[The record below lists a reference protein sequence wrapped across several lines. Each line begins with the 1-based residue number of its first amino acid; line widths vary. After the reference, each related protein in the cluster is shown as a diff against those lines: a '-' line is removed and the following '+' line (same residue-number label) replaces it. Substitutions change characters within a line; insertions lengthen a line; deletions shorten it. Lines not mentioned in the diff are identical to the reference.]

1 MQEGRFQKLAETQLL
16 KVRTR
21 RRARSEPLDV
31 LPISP
36 FGTLLRC
43 AIRLGSKTGTP
54 VGLWQDALLGRV
66 HSRVTV
72 AECCISL
79 AVAPFNLAARCLC
92 GRAVYIR
99 RATELLAIACRLRL
113 ATAQAHTCQGYPH
126 RAAALVSLA
135 RVLTRGDAA
144 RARAQAEFGEEAFAA
159 QRARAEAD
167 KRAARAAAAVGAGDA
182 NAIPLGERKP
192 YADAA
197 EADAA
202 GAAPERTPAPPL
214 PAVEWW
220 DARLLLDP
228 AAYEGAAGSIA
239 GNVNEAKITVYVEHP
254 VPIEPP
260 AEGPPPAPMPLM
272 LTAKVTALA
281 RRCMFR

>member
-1 MQEGRFQKLAETQLL
+1 VQEGRFQKLAETQLL

-92 GRAVYIR
+92 GRAVYIS
-99 RATELLAIACRLRL
+99 A
-113 ATAQAHTCQGYPH
+113 GD
-126 RAAALVSLA
+126 RAACYCLQAEAGNGTGTHLSRIPSPCSGA
-135 RVLTRGDAA
+135 RVS
-144 RARAQAEFGEEAFAA
+144 GE
-159 QRARAEAD
+159 
-167 KRAARAAAAVGAGDA
+167 G
-182 NAIPLGERKP
+182 
-192 YADAA
+192 ADA
-197 EADAA
+197 
-202 GAAPERTPAPPL
+202 G
-214 PAVEWW
+214 
-220 DARLLLDP
+220 
-228 AAYEGAAGSIA
+228 
-239 GNVNEAKITVYVEHP
+239 
-254 VPIEPP
+254 
-260 AEGPPPAPMPLM
+260 
-272 LTAKVTALA
+272 
-281 RRCMFR
+281 